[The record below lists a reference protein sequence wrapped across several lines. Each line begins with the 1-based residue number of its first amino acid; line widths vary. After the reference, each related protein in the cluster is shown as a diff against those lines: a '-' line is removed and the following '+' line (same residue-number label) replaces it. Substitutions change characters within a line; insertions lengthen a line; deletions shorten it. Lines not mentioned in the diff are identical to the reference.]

1 MNGNAG
7 IADVATTVAGNAN
20 NPADVVAFCQKNT
33 IDFVVVGGETPL
45 VAGVVDALTASDI
58 KAFGCNQLAAQLEGS
73 KGFMKDLCAKYGI
86 PTAAYQRFTMV
97 EPALAYLQTLP
108 LPLVIKAD
116 GLAAGKGVI
125 IAESYPE
132 GEAAVHTLLE
142 EQGAIVIEEF
152 MDGEEVSFFALTDG
166 ITAIPFGTAQDH
178 KRVFDG
184 DKGANTGGMGAYSP
198 APLENPAF
206 TQQIMDS
213 IIIPTVNAL
222 NAEGITYQGVLYAG
236 LMVTKDGAKL
246 LEYNARFGD
255 PECEV
260 LMLRLQTDIVEI
272 MLSVAEQRLAALPT
286 PQWDDAPALCVVM
299 ASKGYPAQFQKGT
312 VIRGVD
318 ALSTPSY
325 QPTKISEGSSSEPR
339 LNGVGLT
346 PMTAADGVAQAAFG
360 NLSGL
365 VSDTVVFH
373 AGTARDENGNLTAI
387 GGRVLVVSSK
397 AATLRQAQQN
407 AYKVVDAIQWENGFC
422 RRDIGWRAL
431 GV

>member
-1 MNGNAG
+1 
-7 IADVATTVAGNAN
+7 
-20 NPADVVAFCQKNT
+20 
-33 IDFVVVGGETPL
+33 
-45 VAGVVDALTASDI
+45 
-58 KAFGCNQLAAQLEGS
+58 
-73 KGFMKDLCAKYGI
+73 
-86 PTAAYQRFTMV
+86 
-97 EPALAYLQTLP
+97 
-108 LPLVIKAD
+108 LVIKAD

-125 IAESYPE
+125 IAESYAE

-206 TQQIMDS
+206 TQKIMDS
-213 IIIPTVNAL
+213 IIIPTVEAL
-222 NAEGITYQGVLYAG
+222 KAEGITYQGVLYAG

-260 LMLRLQTDIVEI
+260 LMLRLNTDIVEI
-272 MLSVAEQRLAALPT
+272 MLSVAEQRLSTLPT
-286 PQWDDAPALCVVM
+286 PLWDDAPALCVVM
-299 ASKGYPAQFQKGT
+299 ASKGYPAAFQKGT
-312 VIRGVD
+312 VIKGVE
-318 ALSTPSY
+318 AL
-325 QPTKISEGSSSEPR
+325 
-339 LNGVGLT
+339 LA
-346 PMTAADGVAQAAFG
+346 TA
-360 NLSGL
+360 
-365 VSDTVVFH
+365 DTVVFH
-373 AGTARDENGNLTAI
+373 AGTARDENDNLTAV

-397 AATLRQAQQN
+397 AATLEQAQQN
-407 AYKVVDAIQWENGFC
+407 AYKTVDAIQWDNGFC